1 MGHGEAEVVPP
12 LNLPVRRLDSG
23 GSDKFPHTSLQV
35 SLAILVQAKQLV
47 NQLHDYDVVCS
58 YDELVRF
65 RTSAAVWSANK
76 QSYGVLSHYFNGL
89 VQAVA
94 DNFDC
99 NISSMNGLKQTH
111 SLAIIILQSAAKPE
125 IEREA
130 IPRLKKTESNGA
142 YLPDIETVQYIGHK
156 KQQLHLS
163 VCIKTVQPL
172 RILAKTAAAL
182 KIATD
187 CNLSFQ
193 KSITKDQNSPEY
205 SGFNTKLACE
215 SGRVMQNAT

>member
-1 MGHGEAEVVPP
+1 MITGFVS
-12 LNLPVRRLDSG
+12 NRY
-23 GSDKFPHTSLQV
+23 TSLQV

-76 QSYGVLSHYFNGL
+76 QSCGVLSHYSNGL

-111 SLAIIILQSAAKPE
+111 SLAIMILQSAAKPE

-130 IPRLKKTESNGA
+130 ISRLKKTELKGA
-142 YLPDIETVQYIGHK
+142 YLYLILKLFNILGTRNNNCLYQY
-156 KQQLHLS
+156 
-163 VCIKTVQPL
+163 
-172 RILAKTAAAL
+172 AL
-182 KIATD
+182 KQ
-187 CNLSFQ
+187 CNH
-193 KSITKDQNSPEY
+193 
-205 SGFNTKLACE
+205 
-215 SGRVMQNAT
+215 